1 MPRPY
6 SILVVDDDPQ
16 LLDVYCAALAEVG
29 HAVLPASDG
38 YEAIRIL
45 VERYTDLLI
54 ADVNMPGLSGLELG
68 AQAKLMRP
76 CINIIYITGY
86 HRLVER
92 APKPL
97 MSLVMRKPVR
107 PAELLTAVEKT
118 MTAAR
123 P

>member
-6 SILVVDDDPQ
+6 SILVVDDDPA
-16 LLDVYCAALAEVG
+16 LLDIYCSALAAAG

-54 ADVNMPGLSGLELG
+54 TDLNMPGLSGLELG

-76 CINIIYITGY
+76 GINIIYITGY
-86 HRLVER
+86 HRLPER

-97 MSLVMRKPVR
+97 ANSVIRKPVR
-107 PAELLTAVEKT
+107 PAVLLKAIEKT

>member
-6 SILVVDDDPQ
+6 SILVADDDAQ
-16 LLDVYCAALAEVG
+16 LLDVYCAALAQVG

-54 ADVNMPGLSGLELG
+54 ADINMPGLSGLELG

-86 HRLVER
+86 HRLLER
-92 APKPL
+92 APRPI
-97 MSLVMRKPVR
+97 SGLVMRKPVR
-107 PAELLTAVEKT
+107 PADLLTAVERT
-118 MTAAR
+118 MTAGR